1 VEKLL
6 ELEVPER
13 AQVIRVI
20 MAEISRIQSH
30 LVWFGTHVLDIGAMS
45 PVMYAFRER
54 EQLLDIFEMVAGAR
68 MNPTYIR
75 IGGVNGDLTS
85 KAVEKIG
92 TFLEEFPKHIE
103 EYETL
108 LTKNQIWINRTRGVG
123 VISAE
128 EAINLGTTGP
138 TLRSCGMEWDLRKTN
153 PYSGYENYDFEI
165 PLGENG
171 DVYDRYLVRIEE
183 LKQSLD
189 LIKQGLKKLKP
200 GPIYADAPKVIPPL
214 KEQVMTDIGALIHH
228 FKIVSE
234 GFKVPEGEVYMA
246 IETPRGELGYYIV
259 SDGSAKPYRV
269 KIRTPSFVNLEAL
282 ETLVKGRLIADVVAT
297 IGSMDIVLGE
307 VDR

>member
-1 VEKLL
+1 
-6 ELEVPER
+6 
-13 AQVIRVI
+13 
-20 MAEISRIQSH
+20 M
-30 LVWFGTHVLDIGAMS
+30 
-45 PVMYAFRER
+45 
-54 EQLLDIFEMVAGAR
+54 
-68 MNPTYIR
+68 
-75 IGGVNGDLTS
+75 
-85 KAVEKIG
+85 
-92 TFLEEFPKHIE
+92 
-103 EYETL
+103 
-108 LTKNQIWINRTRGVG
+108 
-123 VISAE
+123 ISAE

-138 TLRSCGMEWDLRKTN
+138 TLRSCGMKWDLRKTN